1 VLVVVGIT
9 VWNRIAAPSNRCRR
23 RCRRSLSN
31 SDLRGPRRQRHS
43 HGAGAVAAAAAV
55 ERSTI
60 SALDSVRIR
69 RLVDLLATSDARD
82 GLARAYE
89 QGAAQARARLAADS
103 VPAPVVI
110 LRAALVGYRIDR
122 FTPSAATVAVWRVGI
137 VGSGATVPPQQSW
150 RTETVSLV
158 WERGAWKVASFASA
172 PGPTPPPMQV
182 RPARPRAGR
191 GAGIRPGPGH
201 SGRAGEWRAPASML
215 RWGGSAGHRAC
226 DRRWVESR

>member
-1 VLVVVGIT
+1 MPRRRRWILGGLAAVVLVVVGIAIGS
-9 VWNRIAAPSNRCRR
+9 RIAAPRATGATTTVVG
-23 RCRRSLSN
+23 RS
-31 SDLRGPRRQRHS
+31 PRATPTPARTRPTRDTRTA
-43 HGAGAVAAAAAV
+43 AGAVAAAAAAV
-55 ERSTI
+55 ESLDG
-60 SALDSVRIR
+60 SALLDSVRIR

-89 QGAAQARARLAADS
+89 QGAVQARARLAADS

-172 PGPTPPPMQV
+172 PGPTPPLPTV
-182 RPARPRAGR
+182 AGATAAGDLFAEIPRFR
-191 GAGIRPGPGH
+191 EF
-201 SGRAGEWRAPASML
+201 SRAVP
-215 RWGGSAGHRAC
+215 
-226 DRRWVESR
+226 